1 VKIPDMNASSEQTL
15 HSNKFPLNVVTLG
28 TGTTTVVM
36 LHGWGKSIHSLRPMG
51 EALSS
56 TCRVV
61 LIDLPGFGL
70 SPLPDEASNEG
81 GGWDTSQ
88 YTARIKAFLDES
100 GITSC
105 VLVGH
110 SFGGRLSVRLAARYP
125 EVVKGLV
132 LIGTPGVPRARP
144 PLEQLK
150 LTSIR
155 TAVAIAKRIDGL
167 FGTRLF
173 AHYFAPRFGSAD
185 YKAAGDLR
193 KTFVKT
199 VNEDLRE
206 EAKKIKA
213 AALLLWGADDR
224 EATVDQA
231 HTYQSIISDSEL
243 HVFPNKGHE
252 PFSDVGAH
260 LMVRY
265 IESFLSKKGLLS

>member
-1 VKIPDMNASSEQTL
+1 VKIPFMNAPAESTT
-15 HSNKFPLNVVTLG
+15 HSQKSPLNALTLG
-28 TGTTTVVM
+28 SGKTTVVM
-36 LHGWGKSIHSLRPMG
+36 LHGWGKSLQALRPM
-51 EALSS
+51 ADVLSS
-56 TCRVV
+56 SCRAV

-81 GGWDTSQ
+81 GGWDSVQ
-88 YTARIKAFLDES
+88 YAARIKAFLDES
-100 GITSC
+100 GISSC

-125 EVVKGLV
+125 EIIKGLV
-132 LIGTPGVPRARP
+132 LIGTPGVPRERTP
-144 PLEQLK
+144 IERIK
-150 LTSIR
+150 LSSIR
-155 TAVAIAKRIDGL
+155 TAVSVAKRIDGL

-199 VNEDLRE
+199 VNEDLRD
-206 EAKKIKA
+206 EAKKIKVP
-213 AALLLWGADDR
+213 ALLLWGADDR

-231 HTYQSIISDSEL
+231 HTYNSIISDSEL

-265 IESFLSKKGLLS
+265 IESFLGKKGLLS